1 MISGEQSERV
11 GVDRLYQVEGE
22 RSCEIR
28 RFAHQVVHSTYGH
41 VILKIAAHSSR
52 IADHG
57 DVQLSQML
65 LRPDP
70 RHHQQLRRLYRACRH
85 YHLPICP
92 HDSTR
97 VPYSKL
103 NAVRPLLPSI
113 WKKNRTPFPFFFS
126 FPFPSSQFQNKSTE
140 MNVIVNNVT
149 MYLLPL
155 SLVSGSE
162 TS

>member
-113 WKKNRTPFPFFFS
+113 WKKNRIPFPFFFFFFS
-126 FPFPSSQFQNKSTE
+126 FSFFP
-140 MNVIVNNVT
+140 
-149 MYLLPL
+149 
-155 SLVSGSE
+155 VSE
-162 TS
+162 QVYRNERYKLIT